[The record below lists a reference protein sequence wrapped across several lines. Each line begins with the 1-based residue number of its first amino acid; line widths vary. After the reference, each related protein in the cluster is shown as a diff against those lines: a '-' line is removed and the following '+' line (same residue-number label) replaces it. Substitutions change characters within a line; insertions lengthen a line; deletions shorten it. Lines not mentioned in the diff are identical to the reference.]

1 LRWTIKFRFCCPHYL
16 VISVLIGLGKQESK
30 MTDTWTRLQ
39 AFWYFGTKPQNRYRS
54 WSARSADGSIV
65 AVTPWREELRGPAG
79 SMVYWRHGWGDWNR
93 SNGRSFFDDLMWAM
107 ANCGGIVRVVVVV
120 RDRTANPRA
129 RTADC
134 YPAKDLLMRVVH
146 LDSAA
151 GSFRLEQV
159 VPANFVRAVPRL
171 RAA

>member
-1 LRWTIKFRFCCPHYL
+1 
-16 VISVLIGLGKQESK
+16 
-30 MTDTWTRLQ
+30 
-39 AFWYFGTKPQNRYRS
+39 
-54 WSARSADGSIV
+54 
-65 AVTPWREELRGPAG
+65 
-79 SMVYWRHGWGDWNR
+79 MVYWRHGWGYWR

-107 ANCGGIVRVVVVV
+107 ANCGGIVRVIVVV

-146 LDSAA
+146 FDPAA

-159 VPANFVRAVPRL
+159 VPAIFVRAGNALGGRERVLNVEERL
-171 RAA
+171 KADYRAANPKPIKGAQSRRG